1 MIQRLWIDGCL
12 PSLNEY
18 IDECRSHPKK
28 GGAFKKTWQNYV
40 RQHIRSVKI
49 RPVLQARFNFV
60 WIEKNKRR
68 DKDNISSFG
77 RKIILDALVEENII
91 ANDGWN
97 HVVNWTDH
105 FYVFD
110 KDKKNKPGILVLIED
125 LSDKEIG
132 EDKRG
137 EEWLKTS

>member
-1 MIQRLWIDGCL
+1 MAEKKKPISVKERMK
-12 PSLNEY
+12 E
-18 IDECRSHPKK
+18 RKK
-28 GGAFKKTWQNYV
+28 GEEKQKQVEDLV
-40 RQHIRSVKI
+40 RQAFTQAMPKI
-49 RPVLQARFNFV
+49 DLIFQ
-60 WIEKNKRR
+60 
-68 DKDNISSFG
+68 
-77 RKIILDALVEENII
+77 I
-91 ANDGWN
+91 AKDGWN